1 MNAVAHEK
9 VTVVTT
15 PARQKIET
23 LQKTVSASRLSCWLT
38 CRLKFF
44 FRYVQQLTKPPTPS
58 LHVGSVVHSVLQ
70 QWNLDR
76 WRKQPFET
84 ERLKALFDARW
95 TEQAKIDWEGEE
107 PAQKNHAWSVL
118 ETYFLETP
126 IKADER
132 PEEVEVAVEADLS
145 RHGLPQLIG
154 IIDLVRAGGRIVD
167 FKTSA
172 QSPNQENAQHQHELQ
187 TSCYAVLYR
196 ACTGKKEGGI
206 ELHHLVKTK
215 VPKFVLTELGQV
227 SEQQRVRLFRMMES
241 YIEGVAREDFVPSPG
256 IHCFGCEFYKE
267 CRKWC

>member
-84 ERLKALFDARW
+84 EKLKALFDTRW
-95 TEQAKIDWEGEE
+95 TEQAKIDWRNDEL
-107 PAQKNHAWSVL
+107 K
-118 ETYFLETP
+118 
-126 IKADER
+126 KAYDKALVDR
-132 PEEVEVAVEADLS
+132 REA
-145 RHGLPQLIG
+145 
-154 IIDLVRAGGRIVD
+154 
-167 FKTSA
+167 
-172 QSPNQENAQHQHELQ
+172 
-187 TSCYAVLYR
+187 
-196 ACTGKKEGGI
+196 
-206 ELHHLVKTK
+206 
-215 VPKFVLTELGQV
+215 
-227 SEQQRVRLFRMMES
+227 
-241 YIEGVAREDFVPSPG
+241 VAREAAKP
-256 IHCFGCEFYKE
+256 
-267 CRKWC
+267 